1 MVLRIK
7 NLKILGVCWKKQI
20 SGGGGG
26 GGLTKNQNTGG
37 QPNKGGLDSLL
48 TQGRELAEGVLFL
61 RRGGWYSNAHYVL
74 LREQSSLT

>member
-1 MVLRIK
+1 MVLMIK

-26 GGLTKNQNTGG
+26 FTKNHNIGGL
-37 QPNKGGLDSLL
+37 PNKGGLDSLL